1 MHRGVILGDQLMGA
15 NTLAQ
20 IPDTHS
26 ASTVTANEFPL
37 IRMNNHIVDRSLVNV
52 VTLETAGTCIPD
64 LDCPVF
70 RTSHHP
76 FPFTVEGD
84 TGDIIRVAIEA
95 HYRMG
100 VGGFEVVEL
109 DRVVPPGGEVP
120 LVGSDT

>member
-100 VGGFEVVEL
+100 IGGFEVVEL

-120 LVGSDT
+120 